1 MINGINVLNKTE
13 ILTTEP
19 IYIIWLLLLISAIIL
34 VVSFVVT
41 IICMS
46 CNNNFLKN
54 IETISGV
61 TLIVSFFSSLIL
73 LLFMSVTG
81 KTVHTGEYT
90 YEVLINDNVSLN
102 EFYEKY
108 EITDKN
114 GRIYTIKER

>member
-34 VVSFVVT
+34 LVSFVIT

-46 CNNNFLKN
+46 CDNNFLKN
-54 IETISGV
+54 IGTISGT

-73 LLFMSVTG
+73 LLLMSATG
-81 KTVHTGEYT
+81 KTVHTGKYA
-90 YEVLINDNVSLN
+90 YEVIIDDEVSLN

-108 EITDKN
+108 EIIDVN
-114 GRIYTIKER
+114 GKIYTIKER